1 MAGRVAANPLRLGR
15 EPGTLSLLAAPAAA
29 AALLSENEQ
38 MSDFVELHL
47 KAETLAELGLPDI
60 GYPVPREDFDFET
73 GRLHLATLLYGMQW
87 KSVQPGCDWQ
97 ALEPAMER
105 LALLMTPDDED
116 DVVTAE
122 GDEWELA
129 IGGVNLD
136 GEDLNRRVVTLQR
149 GKHLIAAIRP
159 LPSGQ
164 LRVSAY
170 RPLDARSAALLVALA
185 QRPHADYGVN
195 MHKNNWEFAMAQA
208 ADSGNPH
215 AAERGE
221 PCLAFWE
228 KGLGLGNDGAT
239 LPEWRAQKDLAPRRA
254 PSVAAEIGAWYTL
267 SDAS

>member
-1 MAGRVAANPLRLGR
+1 
-15 EPGTLSLLAAPAAA
+15 
-29 AALLSENEQ
+29 

-47 KAETLAELGLPDI
+47 KPETLAELGLPDI
-60 GYPVPREDFDFET
+60 GYPVPRSDFDFET
-73 GRLHLATLLYGMQW
+73 GRLHLATLLYGLQW
-87 KSVQPGCDWQ
+87 KSVQPGSDWR

-116 DVVTAE
+116 AVVTAE

-136 GEDLNRRVVTLQR
+136 GEDLNRRVVTIQR

-170 RPLDARSAALLVALA
+170 RPLDARSAGLLVALS
-185 QRPHADYGVN
+185 QRPHAEYGVH
-195 MHKNNWEFAMAQA
+195 MHKNNWEYAMDQA
-208 ADSGNPH
+208 RAEESHPV
-215 AAERGE
+215 AAPDEVR
-221 PCLAFWE
+221 LAFWE
-228 KGLGLGNDGAT
+228 KGIGLDREGVT
-239 LPEWRAQKDLAPRRA
+239 LPEWRAQKDLKSRRA